1 MNTFIMYKNLLS
13 IKFILLL
20 CGSIIFIIKTVSVYQ
35 EKHRSWNILTK
46 VFYVLSMGLF
56 AAEAIIVIMGV
67 IGILVKDWDV
77 IVIIIMVID
86 GIVGGMFMRELT
98 MNHKPPV
105 KRVVCRRAISP
116 YHYDQRLK
124 ALAFT
129 LFKPLCPSYSATP

>member
-1 MNTFIMYKNLLS
+1 MNTFITYKNLLS

-35 EKHRSWNILTK
+35 EKHKSWNILTK

-77 IVIIIMVID
+77 IVIIMMVID

-98 MNHKPPV
+98 LNKGIQYT
-105 KRVVCRRAISP
+105 KEELRRYEIS
-116 YHYDQRLK
+116 QKCL
-124 ALAFT
+124 LGGIII
-129 LFKPLCPSYSATP
+129 LFFLMMIIYL

>member
-35 EKHRSWNILTK
+35 EKHRSWNILTR

-98 MNHKPPV
+98 MNKGV
-105 KRVVCRRAISP
+105 QYTKEELRRYEISQKCLLEGVL
-116 YHYDQRLK
+116 Y
-124 ALAFT
+124 
-129 LFKPLCPSYSATP
+129 YSF

>member
-1 MNTFIMYKNLLS
+1 MNTFITYKNLLS
-13 IKFILLL
+13 VKFILLL

-35 EKHRSWNILTK
+35 EKHKSWNILTK

-77 IVIIIMVID
+77 IVIIMMVID

-98 MNHKPPV
+98 LNKGV
-105 KRVVCRRAISP
+105 QYTKEELRRYEIS
-116 YHYDQRLK
+116 QK
-124 ALAFT
+124 CFFGGSII
-129 LFKPLCPSYSATP
+129 LFFLMMIIYL

>member
-35 EKHRSWNILTK
+35 EKHRSWNILTR

-86 GIVGGMFMRELT
+86 GIVGIVGGMFMRELT
-98 MNHKPPV
+98 MNKGV
-105 KRVVCRRAISP
+105 QYTKEELRRYEIS
-116 YHYDQRLK
+116 QK
-124 ALAFT
+124 C
-129 LFKPLCPSYSATP
+129 LFGGSIILFFLMMIIYL

>member
-1 MNTFIMYKNLLS
+1 MNTFITYKNLLS

-35 EKHRSWNILTK
+35 EKHKSWNILTK

-77 IVIIIMVID
+77 IVIIMMVID

-98 MNHKPPV
+98 LNKGIQYT
-105 KRVVCRRAISP
+105 KEELRRYKIS
-116 YHYDQRLK
+116 QKCL
-124 ALAFT
+124 LGGSII
-129 LFKPLCPSYSATP
+129 LFFLMMIIYL

>member
-77 IVIIIMVID
+77 IVRIMMVID
-86 GIVGGMFMRELT
+86 VIVGGLFMR
-98 MNHKPPV
+98 
-105 KRVVCRRAISP
+105 
-116 YHYDQRLK
+116 
-124 ALAFT
+124 
-129 LFKPLCPSYSATP
+129 

>member
-1 MNTFIMYKNLLS
+1 MNTFITYKNLLS

-35 EKHRSWNILTK
+35 EKHKSWNILTK

-77 IVIIIMVID
+77 IVIIMMVID

-98 MNHKPPV
+98 LNKGV
-105 KRVVCRRAISP
+105 QYTKEELRRYKIS
-116 YHYDQRLK
+116 QK
-124 ALAFT
+124 C
-129 LFKPLCPSYSATP
+129 LFGGSIILFFLMMIIYL

>member
-1 MNTFIMYKNLLS
+1 MNTFITYKNLLS

-77 IVIIIMVID
+77 IVIIIMVIN

-98 MNHKPPV
+98 MNKGV
-105 KRVVCRRAISP
+105 QYTKEELRRYEIS
-116 YHYDQRLK
+116 QK
-124 ALAFT
+124 C
-129 LFKPLCPSYSATP
+129 LFGGRIILFFLMMIIYL

>member
-1 MNTFIMYKNLLS
+1 MNTFITYKNLLS

-77 IVIIIMVID
+77 IVIIMMIID

-98 MNHKPPV
+98 LNKGV
-105 KRVVCRRAISP
+105 QYTKEELGRYEIS
-116 YHYDQRLK
+116 QK
-124 ALAFT
+124 C
-129 LFKPLCPSYSATP
+129 LFGGSIILFFLMMIIYL

>member
-1 MNTFIMYKNLLS
+1 MNTFITYKNLLS

-35 EKHRSWNILTK
+35 EKHKSWNILTK

-56 AAEAIIVIMGV
+56 ATEAIIVIMGV

-77 IVIIIMVID
+77 IVIIMMVID

-98 MNHKPPV
+98 MNKGV
-105 KRVVCRRAISP
+105 QYTKEELRRYEIS
-116 YHYDQRLK
+116 QK
-124 ALAFT
+124 C
-129 LFKPLCPSYSATP
+129 LFGESIILFFLMMIIYL

>member
-1 MNTFIMYKNLLS
+1 MNTFITYKNLLS

-35 EKHRSWNILTK
+35 EKHKSWNILTK

-56 AAEAIIVIMGV
+56 ATEAIIVIMGV

-77 IVIIIMVID
+77 IVIIMMVID

-98 MNHKPPV
+98 LNKGV
-105 KRVVCRRAISP
+105 QYTKEELRRYEIS
-116 YHYDQRLK
+116 
-124 ALAFT
+124 
-129 LFKPLCPSYSATP
+129 

>member
-1 MNTFIMYKNLLS
+1 MNTFITYKNLLS

-35 EKHRSWNILTK
+35 EKHKSWNILTK

-77 IVIIIMVID
+77 IVIIMMVID
-86 GIVGGMFMRELT
+86 GIVGGMFMKELPLNKGVQYT
-98 MNHKPPV
+98 KEEL
-105 KRVVCRRAISP
+105 RRYEIS
-116 YHYDQRLK
+116 QK
-124 ALAFT
+124 CFFGGSII
-129 LFKPLCPSYSATP
+129 LFFLMMIIYL

>member
-20 CGSIIFIIKTVSVYQ
+20 CGCIIFIIKTVSVYQ
-35 EKHRSWNILTK
+35 EKHKSWNILTK

-77 IVIIIMVID
+77 IVIIMMVID
-86 GIVGGMFMRELT
+86 GIVGGMFIRELT
-98 MNHKPPV
+98 LNKGIQYT
-105 KRVVCRRAISP
+105 KEELRRYEIS
-116 YHYDQRLK
+116 QKCFLGGSII
-124 ALAFT
+124 
-129 LFKPLCPSYSATP
+129 LFFLMMIIYL

>member
-1 MNTFIMYKNLLS
+1 MNTFITYKNLLS

-35 EKHRSWNILTK
+35 EKHKSWNILTK

-77 IVIIIMVID
+77 IVIIMMVID

-98 MNHKPPV
+98 LNKGV
-105 KRVVCRRAISP
+105 QYTKEELRRYEIS
-116 YHYDQRLK
+116 QK
-124 ALAFT
+124 C
-129 LFKPLCPSYSATP
+129 LFGWSIILFFLMMIIYL

>member
-1 MNTFIMYKNLLS
+1 MNTFITYKNLLS

-35 EKHRSWNILTK
+35 EKHKSWNILTK

-56 AAEAIIVIMGV
+56 ATEAIIVIMGV

-77 IVIIIMVID
+77 IVIIMMVID

-98 MNHKPPV
+98 MNKGV
-105 KRVVCRRAISP
+105 QYTKEELRRCEIS
-116 YHYDQRLK
+116 QK
-124 ALAFT
+124 C
-129 LFKPLCPSYSATP
+129 LFGGSIILFFLMMIIYL

>member
-1 MNTFIMYKNLLS
+1 MNTFITYKNLLS

-35 EKHRSWNILTK
+35 EKHKSWNILTK

-77 IVIIIMVID
+77 IVIIMMVID

-98 MNHKPPV
+98 LNKGV
-105 KRVVCRRAISP
+105 QYTKEELRRYEISQKCLFCVCII
-116 YHYDQRLK
+116 
-124 ALAFT
+124 
-129 LFKPLCPSYSATP
+129 LFFLMMIIYL

>member
-1 MNTFIMYKNLLS
+1 MNTFITYKNLLS

-35 EKHRSWNILTK
+35 EKHKSWNILTK

-77 IVIIIMVID
+77 IVIIMMVID

-98 MNHKPPV
+98 LNKGV
-105 KRVVCRRAISP
+105 QYTKEESRRYEIS
-116 YHYDQRLK
+116 QK
-124 ALAFT
+124 C
-129 LFKPLCPSYSATP
+129 LFGGSIILFFLMMIIYL

>member
-1 MNTFIMYKNLLS
+1 MNAFITYKNLLS

-20 CGSIIFIIKTVSVYQ
+20 CGSIIFIIKTVSIYQ
-35 EKHRSWNILTK
+35 EKHKSWNILTK

-77 IVIIIMVID
+77 IVIIMMVID

-98 MNHKPPV
+98 MNKGV
-105 KRVVCRRAISP
+105 EYTKEELRRYEIS
-116 YHYDQRLK
+116 QRCL
-124 ALAFT
+124 LEGV
-129 LFKPLCPSYSATP
+129 LYYSF

>member
-1 MNTFIMYKNLLS
+1 MNTFITYKNLLS

-35 EKHRSWNILTK
+35 EKHKSWNILTK

-98 MNHKPPV
+98 MNKGV
-105 KRVVCRRAISP
+105 EYTKEELRRYEIS
-116 YHYDQRLK
+116 QRCLCGGRII
-124 ALAFT
+124 
-129 LFKPLCPSYSATP
+129 LFFLMMIIYL

>member
-46 VFYVLSMGLF
+46 VFYVL
-56 AAEAIIVIMGV
+56 
-67 IGILVKDWDV
+67 
-77 IVIIIMVID
+77 IIMVID

-98 MNHKPPV
+98 MNKGV
-105 KRVVCRRAISP
+105 QYTKEELRRYEIS
-116 YHYDQRLK
+116 QK
-124 ALAFT
+124 C
-129 LFKPLCPSYSATP
+129 LFGGSIILFFLMMIIYL

>member
-1 MNTFIMYKNLLS
+1 MNTFITYKNLLS

-20 CGSIIFIIKTVSVYQ
+20 CGSIIFIIKTVSV
-35 EKHRSWNILTK
+35 KHKSWNILTK

-77 IVIIIMVID
+77 IVIIMMVID

-98 MNHKPPV
+98 LNKGV
-105 KRVVCRRAISP
+105 QYTKEELRRYEIS
-116 YHYDQRLK
+116 QK
-124 ALAFT
+124 C
-129 LFKPLCPSYSATP
+129 LFGGSIILFFLMMIIYL

>member
-1 MNTFIMYKNLLS
+1 MNTFITYKNLLS

-35 EKHRSWNILTK
+35 EKHKSWNILTK

-77 IVIIIMVID
+77 IVIIMMVID

-98 MNHKPPV
+98 LNKGIQYT
-105 KRVVCRRAISP
+105 KEDRTAKNTERILWIWRN
-116 YHYDQRLK
+116 RL
-124 ALAFT
+124 
-129 LFKPLCPSYSATP
+129 

>member
-1 MNTFIMYKNLLS
+1 MNTFITYKNLLS

-77 IVIIIMVID
+77 IVIIMMIID

-98 MNHKPPV
+98 LNKGV
-105 KRVVCRRAISP
+105 QYTKEELRRYEIS
-116 YHYDQRLK
+116 QK
-124 ALAFT
+124 C
-129 LFKPLCPSYSATP
+129 LFGGRIILFFLMMIIYL

>member
-56 AAEAIIVIMGV
+56 AAEAIIVVMGV

-98 MNHKPPV
+98 MNKGV
-105 KRVVCRRAISP
+105 QYTKEELRRYEIS
-116 YHYDQRLK
+116 QK
-124 ALAFT
+124 C
-129 LFKPLCPSYSATP
+129 LFGGRIILFFLMMIIYL